1 MSNNNNVTSY
11 QIRGSCGCK
20 KALLWVKP
28 RQKQL
33 SGDLESLIDIRLEN
47 GFKDFRN
54 SSVHIW
60 GKISA
65 NRDIL
70 GPWLCGRVALL
81 SLKVMATLKQ
91 PWETAE
97 DLKTSLEVASVCVY
111 SVGKLLKKQGFCTR
125 SPQRRMLLT
134 YGSFK
139 RT

>member
-1 MSNNNNVTSY
+1 MSINNKLTSY

-20 KALLWVKP
+20 KTLLWVKP

-33 SGDLESLIDIRLEN
+33 SGDLESLIDIRLES

-81 SLKVMATLKQ
+81 CLKVVATLKQ
-91 PWETAE
+91 PWEIAK

-111 SVGKLLKKQGFCTR
+111 SVGKLLKKQAFYNR
-125 SPQRRMLLT
+125 SSQRRLLLT

-139 RT
+139 RA